1 MAPNS
6 VNHQH
11 SDKAQIAHKEAK
23 AFNHALSFQ
32 QLPKL
37 LKARIAC
44 KAGKAYMAPNSVNH
58 QHSAEAPIA
67 PQKAKAPN
75 RALSFQQLPKL
86 LKAGIAYKAAKA
98 SQTTKSY
105 MALNSVN
112 YLHSA

>member
-6 VNHQH
+6 VNHQYCG
-11 SDKAQIAHKEAK
+11 KAPVAHKKAK
-23 AFNHALSFQ
+23 ASNCALSFL

-44 KAGKAYMAPNSVNH
+44 KAAKAYMAPNPVNH
-58 QHSAEAPIA
+58 QHSAKAPIA

-86 LKAGIAYKAAKA
+86 LKAGIAYNSAKA

-112 YLHSA
+112 DLHSA